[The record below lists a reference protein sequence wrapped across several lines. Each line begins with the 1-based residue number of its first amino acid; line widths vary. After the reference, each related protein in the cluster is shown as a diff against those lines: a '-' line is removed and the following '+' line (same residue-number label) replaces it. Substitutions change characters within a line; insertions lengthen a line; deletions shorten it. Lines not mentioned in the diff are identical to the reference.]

1 MFRAGWSS
9 NTRSTSSP
17 PRNVRAK
24 RWTQNCASFA
34 PRKFRAT
41 PIATCEVAA
50 DYSAQ
55 TFKHVLLPV
64 WLLNYQYGGTTYRI
78 VANGV
83 TGALAGKY
91 PKSWIKIGLLVIAIL
106 IVMLII
112 FLYAEG

>member
-1 MFRAGWSS
+1 MR
-9 NTRSTSSP
+9 RS
-17 PRNVRAK
+17 
-24 RWTQNCASFA
+24 
-34 PRKFRAT
+34 KFPAT
-41 PIATCEVAA
+41 PIATSKSRLITARRLSSTSSC
-50 DYSAQ
+50 
-55 TFKHVLLPV
+55 PI